1 MLPPGMSKRTSYGK
15 IYRLEVPFVRTSV
28 RVHVY
33 PVDVFLPA
41 NRFLLFALTV
51 KKRVRAG
58 RAFVLERTK
67 VRPRRCDYASAR
79 T

>member
-1 MLPPGMSKRTSYGK
+1 
-15 IYRLEVPFVRTSV
+15 V